1 LELYKVQSGLVTNKA
16 LIPRTLIL
24 ELSYLMGRKGKGKGK
39 GKSSSSEDNDGL
51 VNTCPTLWKVELK
64 DADEPRVRETC
75 CIPSLV
81 QLRFDNEGFGA
92 LVDPDKHEVCLYVDM
107 FEAGFRLPF
116 LRIV

>member
-1 LELYKVQSGLVTNKA
+1 LKLYKVQSSLVTNNA

-24 ELSYLMGRKGKGKGK
+24 ELLYLMGRKGKGK

-51 VNTCPTLWKVELK
+51 VNTYPTLWKAELK
-64 DADEPRVRETC
+64 DADEPRVRETY

-81 QLRFDNEGFGA
+81 QLRFDNEGIGA

-116 LRIV
+116 PRIV